1 MIDGDRGGDDSV
13 DPTCV
18 FQILSARRT
27 VDLKT
32 PRVDVNQG
40 FDLEVRF
47 ESLDITGACLS
58 SSED

>member
-1 MIDGDRGGDDSV
+1 VWIRQKQNV
-13 DPTCV
+13 F

-32 PRVDVNQG
+32 LRVDVNQG

-47 ESLDITGACLS
+47 ESLVIIGACLF
-58 SSED
+58 SSEESVIV

>member
-1 MIDGDRGGDDSV
+1 MWIRQKQNV
-13 DPTCV
+13 F

-32 PRVDVNQG
+32 LRVDVNQG

-47 ESLDITGACLS
+47 ESLVIIGACLF
-58 SSED
+58 SSEESVIV